1 MNRPKSLQFSIIFF
15 FAVSSV
21 VTFLMLGSYVVYD
34 YHKELRTNLH
44 NSLSVFADDV
54 VRHKLYQNDPNTIKE
69 SFHLLEGYHEAPFV
83 ALFDHLSFDLSQDKP
98 SDAQACRVVREL
110 PDDRY
115 LVVSSGLEAVNSKT
129 MLFIYKLL
137 SVFGSVLLLFILI
150 FAFFLNR
157 LFMPLRCLV
166 RFCQD
171 SSVENRNMPLCSGS
185 TEVTDLKKAIVGL
198 LESNQTLC
206 KQKQD
211 IFKEAA
217 HEIKSPIAILKARL
231 ALFKQNKDFDKTTF
245 IQESED
251 DIRTISNKLREL
263 LFLKEIEWDM
273 QKKKESVAMQLQ
285 CTMMQEAFKPILEK
299 KGLTMV
305 SNWEE
310 DFTLSVHK
318 EAMKKVMQ
326 AVFEN
331 IFMHT
336 KNNTTITNY
345 VDSKNRRLHIVNE
358 MGDKS
363 DETLFSSYIGSKM
376 IERLADKLDY
386 TYNVQEK
393 EGMFYTTIVFGVSE
407 KAG

>member
-1 MNRPKSLQFSIIFF
+1 MNKPRSLHFSIIFF

-34 YHKELRTNLH
+34 YHKELSNNLH
-44 NSLSVFADDV
+44 SSLSVFADDV

-98 SDAQACRVVREL
+98 PEDQVCRVVRKL
-110 PDDRY
+110 PNDRY
-115 LVVSSGLEAVNSKT
+115 LVVSSGLDAVNSKT
-129 MLFIYKLL
+129 RHFVYKLL
-137 SVFGSVLLLFILI
+137 SVFGTVLLLFILI
-150 FAFFLNR
+150 FAYFLNR
-157 LFMPLRCLV
+157 LFLPLRCLV

-171 SSVENRNMPLCSGS
+171 SSAEKKSMPLCSGS

-198 LESNQTLC
+198 MESNQALC

-231 ALFKQNKDFDKTTF
+231 SLFKQNEDFDKAAF

-273 QKKKESVAMQLQ
+273 QKKKESVAMQQQ
-285 CTMMQEAFKPILEK
+285 CAMMQEAFKPILEK

-318 EAMKKVMQ
+318 EAMRKVMQ

-345 VDSKNRRLHIVNE
+345 VDSKNRRLYIVNE

-376 IERLADKLDY
+376 IERLAGKLDY
-386 TYNVQEK
+386 AYDVQEK

-407 KAG
+407 KVV